1 MRHQGGIFSKIELV
15 KNFDRFDKQK
25 HSSQSRMH
33 AIRPYVSP
41 HIYIKN
47 FRMEIFTLIP
57 LLRMACGKALFLS
70 PFLLEQQKKGDK
82 KLLKKKKGQVLR
94 PALFIL
100 IHTGN

>member
-1 MRHQGGIFSKIELV
+1 
-15 KNFDRFDKQK
+15 
-25 HSSQSRMH
+25 
-33 AIRPYVSP
+33 
-41 HIYIKN
+41 
-47 FRMEIFTLIP
+47 MEIFTLIP